1 MPPKKRE
8 DRYGDENTIHHTNT
22 VDVEIGPDGEA
33 CAVWFRCR
41 MLPFTQMRV
50 IDSRASS
57 MLKAAPLA
65 GIKAIVFDKDFPN
78 DG

>member
-41 MLPFTQMRV
+41 MLPFTSSRV
-50 IDSRASS
+50 IDSRASD
-57 MLKAAPLA
+57 MRETPPETLP
-65 GIKAIVFDKDFPN
+65 GIKAIVFEKAN
-78 DG
+78 